1 MRIREVGPRDGFQNE
16 PEVIATA
23 DKVRLIE
30 LLARTGLKRLEV
42 TSFVR
47 ADVIPQLADAREV
60 LEAIDVPE
68 DVSLSVL
75 IPNERGLDNAL
86 ALRDRFHE
94 INVFMSATE
103 TPQQGQRQPLRRG
116 VADRPR
122 DGARPRARGR
132 PALRGRHL
140 RRLRLPL

>member
-1 MRIREVGPRDGFQNE
+1 MSSSVQHVRIREVGPRDGFQNE

-30 LLARTGLKRLEV
+30 LLARTGLRRLEV

-47 ADVIPQLADAREV
+47 ADVIPQLSDAREV
-60 LEAIDVPE
+60 LEAIDPPDGVA
-68 DVSLSVL
+68 LSVL
-75 IPNERGLDNAL
+75 VPNERGLDNAL

-103 TPQQGQRQPLRRG
+103 SHNKANVNRSVEESLTCLLYTSDA
-116 VADRPR
+116 ADE
-122 DGARPRARGR
+122 G
-132 PALRGRHL
+132 
-140 RRLRLPL
+140 